1 LRKLLLVPLFLLAA
15 CGDPAAEQAARD
27 KAAAAEAAKKL
38 QLTPGQW
45 ESTLEVTKVTAQDK
59 APKPAFAVKAGDKST
74 STSCVTKTQA
84 KDPPPALLA
93 GSNAYQCKTG
103 AMYMSGG
110 TLGGTLECTRRGV
123 SGMINM
129 NVDGAYKAD
138 SLEATH
144 KITTYL
150 PGPGDVVVDSK
161 LTARRTGECVA
172 ETGKAA

>member
-1 LRKLLLVPLFLLAA
+1 M
-15 CGDPAAEQAARD
+15 
-27 KAAAAEAAKKL
+27 
-38 QLTPGQW
+38 
-45 ESTLEVTKVTAQDK
+45 
-59 APKPAFAVKAGDKST
+59 
-74 STSCVTKTQA
+74 
-84 KDPPPALLA
+84 LA
-93 GSNAYQCKTG
+93 GSDAYQCKTG
-103 AMYMSGG
+103 AMYVSGG